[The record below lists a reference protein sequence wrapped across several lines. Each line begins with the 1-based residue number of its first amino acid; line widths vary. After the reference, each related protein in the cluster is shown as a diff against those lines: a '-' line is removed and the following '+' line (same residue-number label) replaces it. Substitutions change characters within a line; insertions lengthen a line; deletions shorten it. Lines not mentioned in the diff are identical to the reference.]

1 MEVQIMETIT
11 VVKIRLVTI
20 ADLYDFVAV
29 AGKYDFDIELKS
41 GRYTVDGKSIMGMF
55 CLDLREELELTAH
68 TISTDPFFTEIANYI
83 VKA

>member
-1 MEVQIMETIT
+1 MESIT

-20 ADLYDFVAV
+20 ADLYNFVAIS
-29 AGKYDFDIELKS
+29 GKYDFDIELKS

-68 TISTDPFFTEIANYI
+68 TSQDNPFFAEIASCI
-83 VKA
+83 VK

>member
-1 MEVQIMETIT
+1 METIT
-11 VVKIRLVTI
+11 TVKIRLVTI
-20 ADLYDFVAV
+20 ADLYNFVAV

-68 TISTDPFFTEIANYI
+68 TSHSDPFFSEIEGCI
-83 VKA
+83 VK

>member
-1 MEVQIMETIT
+1 MESIT

-20 ADLYDFVAV
+20 ADLYNFVAIS
-29 AGKYDFDIELKS
+29 GKYDFDIELKS

-68 TISTDPFFTEIANYI
+68 TDSTDAFFSEIEAYI
-83 VKA
+83 VK

>member
-1 MEVQIMETIT
+1 METIT
-11 VVKIRLVTI
+11 TVKIRLVTI
-20 ADLYDFVAV
+20 ADLYNFVSV

-68 TISTDPFFTEIANYI
+68 TNQDNPFFTEIESCI
-83 VKA
+83 VK

>member
-1 MEVQIMETIT
+1 METIT
-11 VVKIRLVTI
+11 TVKIHLVTI
-20 ADLYDFVAV
+20 ADLYNFVAV

-68 TISTDPFFTEIANYI
+68 TNPDDPFFTAIESCI
-83 VKA
+83 VK

>member
-1 MEVQIMETIT
+1 METIT

-68 TISTDPFFTEIANYI
+68 TSSTDPFFTEIANYI

>member
-1 MEVQIMETIT
+1 MESIT

-20 ADLYDFVAV
+20 ADLYNFVAIS
-29 AGKYDFDIELKS
+29 GKYDFDVELKS

-68 TISTDPFFTEIANYI
+68 TSQDDPFFTEIASYI
-83 VKA
+83 VK

>member
-1 MEVQIMETIT
+1 METIT
-11 VVKIRLVTI
+11 NVKIRLVTI
-20 ADLYDFVAV
+20 ADLYNFVAI

-68 TISTDPFFTEIANYI
+68 TGSDDPFFTEIGSYV

>member
-1 MEVQIMETIT
+1 MESIT

-20 ADLYDFVAV
+20 ADLYNFVAI
-29 AGKYDFDIELKS
+29 ASRYDFDIELKS

-68 TISTDPFFTEIANYI
+68 SASNDPFFTEIAPYI
-83 VKA
+83 AK

>member
-1 MEVQIMETIT
+1 MESIT

-20 ADLYDFVAV
+20 ADLYNFVAIS
-29 AGKYDFDIELKS
+29 GKYDFDVELKS

-68 TISTDPFFTEIANYI
+68 TDSTDPFFAEIEAYI
-83 VKA
+83 VK

>member
-1 MEVQIMETIT
+1 MEFIT

-20 ADLYDFVAV
+20 ADLYNFVAI
-29 AGKYDFDIELKS
+29 AGKYDFDVELKS

-68 TISTDPFFTEIANYI
+68 TGSSDPFFAEIGAYI
-83 VKA
+83 VK

>member
-1 MEVQIMETIT
+1 MEFTT

-20 ADLYDFVAV
+20 ADLYNFVAI
-29 AGKYDFDIELKS
+29 AGKYDFDVELKS

-68 TISTDPFFTEIANYI
+68 TDSTDPFFAEIEAYI
-83 VKA
+83 VK

>member
-1 MEVQIMETIT
+1 MESIT

-20 ADLYDFVAV
+20 ADLYNFVAI
-29 AGKYDFDIELKS
+29 AGKYDFDVELKS

-68 TISTDPFFTEIANYI
+68 TSQDNPFFTEIESCI
-83 VKA
+83 VK

>member
-1 MEVQIMETIT
+1 METIT
-11 VVKIRLVTI
+11 NVKIRLVTI
-20 ADLYDFVAV
+20 ADLYNFVAI

-68 TISTDPFFTEIANYI
+68 TGSDDPFFTKIGSYV

>member
-1 MEVQIMETIT
+1 METIT
-11 VVKIRLVTI
+11 NVKIRLVTI
-20 ADLYDFVAV
+20 ADLYNFVAI

-55 CLDLREELELTAH
+55 CLDLREELDLTAH
-68 TISTDPFFTEIANYI
+68 TDSSDGFFTEIESYI

>member
-1 MEVQIMETIT
+1 METIT
-11 VVKIRLVTI
+11 TVKIRLVTI
-20 ADLYDFVAV
+20 VDLYNFVAI

-68 TISTDPFFTEIANYI
+68 TDSSNTFFTEITNYV

>member
-1 MEVQIMETIT
+1 MESIT

-20 ADLYDFVAV
+20 ADLYNFVAI
-29 AGKYDFDIELKS
+29 AGKYDFDVELKS

-68 TISTDPFFTEIANYI
+68 TNSTDPFFAEIEAYI
-83 VKA
+83 VK

>member
-1 MEVQIMETIT
+1 MESIT

-20 ADLYDFVAV
+20 ADLYNFVAI
-29 AGKYDFDIELKS
+29 AGKYDFDVELKS

-68 TISTDPFFTEIANYI
+68 TDSTDPFFAEIEAYI
-83 VKA
+83 VK

>member
-1 MEVQIMETIT
+1 MEITT

-20 ADLYDFVAV
+20 ADLYNFVAV
-29 AGKYDFDIELKS
+29 SGKYDFDIELKS

-68 TISTDPFFTEIANYI
+68 TGSNDPFFAEIEAYI
-83 VKA
+83 VK

>member
-1 MEVQIMETIT
+1 METIT
-11 VVKIRLVTI
+11 NVKIRLVTI
-20 ADLYDFVAV
+20 ADLYNFVAI

-55 CLDLREELELTAH
+55 CLDLREELVLTAH
-68 TISTDPFFTEIANYI
+68 TGSDDPFFTEIGSYV

>member
-1 MEVQIMETIT
+1 MESIT

-20 ADLYDFVAV
+20 ADLYNFVAI
-29 AGKYDFDIELKS
+29 AGKYDIDVELKS

-68 TISTDPFFTEIANYI
+68 TDSTDPFFAEIEAYI
-83 VKA
+83 VK

>member
-1 MEVQIMETIT
+1 METIT
-11 VVKIRLVTI
+11 TVKIRLVTI
-20 ADLYDFVAV
+20 ADLYNFVSV

-68 TISTDPFFTEIANYI
+68 TTQDNPFFTEIESCI
-83 VKA
+83 VK